1 MADEGGPVRK
11 ILTAAFLAVLMTA
24 PISAQKAYKVG
35 EDGVKAPKLIR
46 EVKPRYTESAM
57 NRNVQGTV
65 EVNAV
70 VLSDGTV
77 GDVTI
82 KRSLDAELDEEAIKA
97 TKQWRFS
104 PGTKDDQPV
113 DVQVTIELTFTLR
126 K

>member
-1 MADEGGPVRK
+1 MRK
-11 ILTAAFLAVLMTA
+11 ILTAAFLAVLMA
-24 PISAQKAYKVG
+24 VPAVAQKTYKIG

-46 EVKPRYTESAM
+46 EVKPRYTASAM
-57 NRNVQGTV
+57 DRNVQGTV
-65 EVNAV
+65 EVDAV

-104 PGTKDDQPV
+104 PGTKDDRPV
-113 DVQVTIELTFTLR
+113 DVQVSIELTFTKR
-126 K
+126 

>member
-1 MADEGGPVRK
+1 VRK
-11 ILTAAFLAVLMTA
+11 MLTVAFLAAVIAA

-46 EVKPRYTESAM
+46 EVKPKYTASAM
-57 NRNVQGTV
+57 DRNVQGTV
-65 EVNAV
+65 EVDAV

-104 PGTKDDQPV
+104 PGTKDDKPV
-113 DVQVTIELTFTLR
+113 DVQVSIELTFTKR
-126 K
+126 